1 MFQSTSVIGLVWL
14 VSWDLHHNSA
24 STDDVFSYSLVLAL
38 VLCRSE
44 GSIGFQCTS
53 VKRSVASHEAVL
65 DDLGCAGYSSSTD
78 YLSQHTQ
85 QVSLHACIGVKKI

>member
-1 MFQSTSVIGLVWL
+1 MFQSTSVIGLVWF

-24 STDDVFSYSLVLAL
+24 STDAVFSYSLVLAL

-44 GSIGFQCTS
+44 RNIGFQCTS
-53 VKRSVASHEAVL
+53 VKRSVASHEAVI

-78 YLSQHTQ
+78 CLSQHMQ
-85 QVSLHACIGVKKI
+85 QVSLHACIGFMQI